1 MSRYSGPVCRLCR
14 REGVKLFL
22 KGSRCLTEKC
32 AVDRRGYAPGQHG
45 QSNSGRGG
53 RKMSEY
59 ARQLREK
66 QKVKRIYGLSEQQFR
81 NTFERASKEPGVTGT
96 NLLVHLETRLDNIVY
111 RMNFSTSR
119 AGARQLVRHGHVEVN
134 GRRVDI
140 PSFRVRPGQEVRVA
154 PASREMIP
162 VKLALESAAR
172 GAPLTW
178 LSVDNT
184 HAAGR
189 VTMLPTRDAIPL
201 NAQEQLIVE
210 LYSK

>member
-1 MSRYSGPVCRLCR
+1 MARYSGPVCRLCR

-45 QSNSGRGG
+45 QSTSGRGG
-53 RKMSEY
+53 RKLSEY

-66 QKVKRIYGLSEQQFR
+66 QKVKRIYGLSEKQFR
-81 NTFERASKEPGVTGT
+81 NTFERASQEPGVKGT
-96 NLLVHLETRLDNIVY
+96 NLLVQLETRLDNLVY
-111 RMNFSTSR
+111 RMNFATSR
-119 AGARQLVRHGHVEVN
+119 AAARQLVRHGHVQVN
-134 GRRVDI
+134 GKRVDI
-140 PSFRVRPGQEVRVA
+140 PSYRVRPGQEVRVA
-154 PASREMIP
+154 PESRDLVP

-178 LSVDNT
+178 VSVDPAT
-184 HAAGR
+184 ASGR
-189 VTMLPTRDAIPL
+189 LTMLPTRDAIPL